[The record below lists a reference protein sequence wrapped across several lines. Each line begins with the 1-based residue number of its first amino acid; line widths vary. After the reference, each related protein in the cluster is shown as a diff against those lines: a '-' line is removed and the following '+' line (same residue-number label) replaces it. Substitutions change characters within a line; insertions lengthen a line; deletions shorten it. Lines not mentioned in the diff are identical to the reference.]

1 MKKIVLALNMLAV
14 MALVSCKDETPPPPP
29 PAPEPQVIVV
39 PPPPP
44 PAPEVIVKDTKEED
58 KNGTSISVGKGGV
71 EVSTKDGKKST
82 VIDVKDG
89 KGKIEIKK

>member
-1 MKKIVLALNMLAV
+1 MKKIVLAINMLALV
-14 MALVSCKDETPPPPP
+14 ALVSCKEETPPPPP
-29 PAPEPQVIVV
+29 PAADPQVIVV

-44 PAPEVIVKDTKEED
+44 PAPVQEDDKD
-58 KNGTSISVGKGGV
+58 GTSISVGKDGV
-71 EVSTKDGKKST
+71 ELSTKSGDKKT

>member
-1 MKKIVLALNMLAV
+1 MLALV
-14 MALVSCKDETPPPPP
+14 ALVSCKDETPPPPP
-29 PAPEPQVIVV
+29 PAPEPQVIVA

-44 PAPEVIVKDTKEED
+44 PTKEESD
-58 KNGTSISVGKGGV
+58 GTSISVGGDGV
-71 EVSTKDGKKST
+71 EVSTKDGDKKT

>member
-1 MKKIVLALNMLAV
+1 MKRIVLTFSMFAV
-14 MALVSCKDETPPPPP
+14 MALSSCKKEEPVTPP
-29 PAPEPQVIVV
+29 PAPEAQPEVVVV

-44 PAPEVIVKDTKEED
+44 PAPEKTEESD
-58 KNGTSISVGKGGV
+58 GTSISVGKDGV
-71 EVSTKDGKKST
+71 EVSTKDGDKKT

>member
-1 MKKIVLALNMLAV
+1 MKKIVVALNMLALV
-14 MALVSCKDETPPPPP
+14 ALVSCKDETPPPPP
-29 PAPEPQVIVV
+29 PAPEPQVIVA

-44 PAPEVIVKDTKEED
+44 PTKEESD
-58 KNGTSISVGKGGV
+58 GTSISVGSDGV
-71 EVSTKDGKKST
+71 EVSTKDGDKKT

>member
-1 MKKIVLALNMLAV
+1 MKKIVLALNMLALV
-14 MALVSCKDETPPPPP
+14 ALVSCKDETPPPPAP
-29 PAPEPQVIVV
+29 TPEPQVIVT

-44 PAPEVIVKDTKEED
+44 PAPEVTEEETD
-58 KNGTSISVGKGGV
+58 GTSGSVGKDGV
-71 EVSTKDGKKST
+71 EVTTKDGDNKT

>member
-1 MKKIVLALNMLAV
+1 MKKIVLALNMLALV
-14 MALVSCKDETPPPPP
+14 ALVSCKDETPPPPP
-29 PAPEPQVIVV
+29 PAPEPQVIVA

-44 PAPEVIVKDTKEED
+44 PTKEESD
-58 KNGTSISVGKGGV
+58 GTSISVGGDGV
-71 EVSTKDGKKST
+71 EVSTKDGDKKT

>member
-1 MKKIVLALNMLAV
+1 MKKIVLALNMLALV
-14 MALVSCKDETPPPPP
+14 ALVSCKKETPPPPP
-29 PAPEPQVIVV
+29 PAPEPQVIVT

-44 PAPEVIVKDTKEED
+44 PPPTKEESD
-58 KNGTSISVGKGGV
+58 GTSISVGKDGV
-71 EVSTKDGKKST
+71 EVSTKDGDTKT

>member
-1 MKKIVLALNMLAV
+1 MKKIVLALNVLAV
-14 MALVSCKDETPPPPP
+14 MALVSCKDETPTPPP

-44 PAPEVIVKDTKEED
+44 PAPEKEAEKD
-58 KNGTSISVGKGGV
+58 GTTISVGSDGV
-71 EVSTKDGKKST
+71 ELSTKNGDKKT

>member
-1 MKKIVLALNMLAV
+1 MKKILLAFNMLALV
-14 MALVSCKDETPPPPP
+14 ALVSCKDETPPPPP
-29 PAPEPQVIVV
+29 PVPEPQVIVM

-44 PAPEVIVKDTKEED
+44 PAPEKAED
-58 KNGTSISVGKGGV
+58 KDGTSISVGSDGV
-71 EVSTKDGKKST
+71 EVSTKDGDKKT

>member
-1 MKKIVLALNMLAV
+1 MKKILLAFNMLALV
-14 MALVSCKDETPPPPP
+14 ALVSCKDETPPPPP
-29 PAPEPQVIVV
+29 PAPEPQVIVT

-44 PAPEVIVKDTKEED
+44 PTKEESD
-58 KNGTSISVGKGGV
+58 GTSISVGSDGV
-71 EVSTKDGKKST
+71 EVSTKDGDKKT

>member
-1 MKKIVLALNMLAV
+1 MKKIVLALNMLALV
-14 MALVSCKDETPPPPP
+14 DLVSCKDETPPPPP
-29 PAPEPQVIVV
+29 PAPEPQVIVA

-44 PAPEVIVKDTKEED
+44 PTKEESD
-58 KNGTSISVGKGGV
+58 GTSISVGSDGV
-71 EVSTKDGKKST
+71 EVSTKDGDKKT